1 MILNLLD
8 RMKLPFRKNKEFH
21 SVLYDILGFYPHNIE
36 LYRTAF
42 AHKSLA
48 YRTERTSGNES
59 KDRRRKDRNP
69 RRNYKERPQKPIN
82 NERLEFLGDAVL
94 ETVVSDIL
102 FRHFA
107 GKREGFLTATR
118 SKIVQRDMLNHLSA
132 DMGLE
137 KLIQAAEGTR
147 MTHTNIGGN
156 AFEALMGAIYLDRG
170 YKYCHWFM
178 ANRIFGRY
186 IDLEKIAQKEVNFK
200 SKLLEWSQKNRI
212 NIHFDDRAENGAQK
226 GFVTIITIE
235 GITLSRGEGRAKK
248 DSQQE
253 ASKEAL
259 RRMRSEPN
267 TYDNIFR
274 AKEKRTA
281 MEAEESFALPRLEED
296 DTFSFDNLSNNRQGK
311 QDKAPVLESN
321 KKDKRQTASDAAYD
335 TAYDENAEYE
345 VIDTAPEQ
353 PLRTNADYDELGIP
367 APPIEDEIKA
377 SEEKLRKKRQRGRG
391 AKTVGDAVKA
401 IEKGTSTP
409 EEKASRREAE
419 NKADKERAKERAE
432 RKAQA
437 EARRKEKAE
446 RAKAAAEQTVTET
459 ATTLDEATEQAE
471 QPAGVL
477 AETNDI
483 AQESDTTFVV
493 QPSVSEGSDVVVKE
507 AVENGL
513 EQTAAPEFSET
524 ASKVEEAASKVEE
537 TAQELSEATSVE
549 EPAASVSSET
559 TNAEVSEDIEEKNN
573 EQTDDLFS
581 TEKIETSASDE
592 KANQEAETTFFV
604 KQELTPVSFPQ
615 PFEEETTN
623 EAEEEAKGEQQSATD
638 IDPLPGW
645 DDEDDD
651 ATGETSAKP
660 HHAPASNDQIMPRLR
675 HLTTDDLIFGM
686 EDTADDMLAEEVENV
701 LPQERKKKNNRRR
714 RKPQKPKGNEVEA
727 NNREPKADRKEAKA
741 NKDEAKADKKEKAE
755 KPKHHRPHR
764 RRPTKTEE

>member
-1 MILNLLD
+1 MILNLFD
-8 RMKLPFRKNKEFH
+8 RVKLPFRKNKEFH
-21 SVLYDILGFYPHNIE
+21 SVLYDILGFYPHNID

-48 YRTERTSGNES
+48 YRTERTQGNEG

-253 ASKEAL
+253 AAKEAL
-259 RRMRSEPN
+259 RRMRNEPK

-296 DTFSFDNLSNNRQGK
+296 DAFSFDKLSDTRQGK

-353 PLRTNADYDELGIP
+353 PLRTNADYDELGLP

-401 IEKGTSTP
+401 IDKGTSTP

-446 RAKAAAEQTVTET
+446 RTKAAAGQTTTET
-459 ATTLDEATEQAE
+459 ASAPNEPTEQAE
-471 QPAGVL
+471 QPATL
-477 AETNDI
+477 LTETND
-483 AQESDTTFVV
+483 VV
-493 QPSVSEGSDVVVKE
+493 QQAETSLYVQPNALKETTILSE
-507 AVENGL
+507 
-513 EQTAAPEFSET
+513 ET
-524 ASKVEEAASKVEE
+524 DTGVEEAEEVQAEQAAVPEILEAVPEIQEASSDF
-537 TAQELSEATSVE
+537 QEDAPSDAEA
-549 EPAASVSSET
+549 
-559 TNAEVSEDIEEKNN
+559 EEKY
-573 EQTDDLFS
+573 
-581 TEKIETSASDE
+581 
-592 KANQEAETTFFV
+592 ETTFLV
-604 KQELTPVSFPQ
+604 KQNLTAVSFPQ
-615 PFEEETTN
+615 PFEEERTG
-623 EAEEEAKGEQQSATD
+623 EMEEEITPPAQPTTD
-638 IDPLPGW
+638 TAPLPGW
-645 DDEDDD
+645 DDEDDT
-651 ATGETSAKP
+651 AVSETSEKP
-660 HHAPASNDQIMPRLR
+660 HRAFTSEDTIMPRLR

-686 EDTADDMLAEEVENV
+686 EDTTDDLLVEEDENI
-701 LPQERKKKNNRRR
+701 LPQERKKKSNRRR
-714 RKPQKPKGNEVEA
+714 RKPQKSNNDEAEA
-727 NNREPKADRKEAKA
+727 NNREPKADRKETKA

-764 RRPTKTEE
+764 RRPAKTEE